1 MTLLYARAGLASL
14 AGSPKHMIENPDA
27 HEAGDVLSNVLRTVR
42 LSGSLQFCF
51 MPTGAWRTDPSSSMK
66 RLAAGPSTTMPFHI
80 LVEGSCWLKMGD
92 QRIDLAAGDVVAFP
106 LGTPHDLGAG
116 VDGRIVNPLGD
127 LPPKPWRQ
135 IPVLQYG
142 EERSRVR
149 LLCGYLQC
157 EAMNFRPLQDA
168 LPALLH
174 VRTETAAG
182 GEWLCATIRQIVSEV
197 EKPRTGGV
205 SMLERLTEI
214 TFIELLRHEISKAR
228 PGSTGWMAALAEP
241 SLRRCIALIHDDP
254 QRDWSV
260 QDSRGGL
267 RCFAQHTG
275 RAVRDRAQHLADAL
289 RARVAAASCKRGVE
303 HDIAANRVHRIRCR
317 IRDRGGIQS
326 RLLTRL
332 RHAALGVEAERAW
345 EHGHERRCSIVRAA
359 VSSATQSAAASIA
372 SMSASDMPKWWPI
385 SCTSTWVMIAP
396 SASSCSLQ

>member
-1 MTLLYARAGLASL
+1 M
-14 AGSPKHMIENPDA
+14 AGSPKHMIENPDD

-66 RLAAGPSTTMPFHI
+66 RLAAGSSTTMPFHI
-80 LVEGSCWLKMGD
+80 VVEGSCWLKMGD
-92 QRIDLAAGDVVAFP
+92 RQIELAAGDVVAFP

-116 VDGRIVNPLGD
+116 VNGRIVNPLGD

-135 IPVLQYG
+135 VPVLQYG
-142 EERSRVR
+142 EEPSRVR

-174 VRTETAAG
+174 VKTQTAAD

-214 TFIELLRHEISKAR
+214 TFIELLRYEIGKAR

-254 QRDWSV
+254 RRNWSV
-260 QDSRGGL
+260 QDL
-267 RCFAQHTG
+267 
-275 RAVRDRAQHLADAL
+275 
-289 RARVAAASCKRGVE
+289 AAASGVSRSTLAE
-303 HDIAANRVHRIRCR
+303 RFEAVLDTSPMRYVRDWRLHLASVALSTTPQRIAAIAYEAGYGTEAAFTRAFSRAYGAPPSTWRQNA
-317 IRDRGGIQS
+317 RDN
-326 RLLTRL
+326 
-332 RHAALGVEAERAW
+332 
-345 EHGHERRCSIVRAA
+345 
-359 VSSATQSAAASIA
+359 AAASG
-372 SMSASDMPKWWPI
+372 SAR
-385 SCTSTWVMIAP
+385 
-396 SASSCSLQ
+396 